1 MFELSS
7 ANEITQHLIELSLSK
22 RKRKSANT
30 VIIENK
36 NVNSVPVFRTV
47 TPRRNFIMH
56 FVRIQLIQVKLLL
69 NI

>member
-22 RKRKSANT
+22 RKRKSVNT

-36 NVNSVPVFRTV
+36 NVFRTV
-47 TPRRNFIMH
+47 TPRRNFIMC

>member
-7 ANEITQHLIELSLSK
+7 ANEITQHLIELSLLK
-22 RKRKSANT
+22 RKRKSVNT

-47 TPRRNFIMH
+47 TPRRNFIMC